1 MLKWIVPL
9 ERAGKIG
16 QDNGMVYYV
25 SICGC
30 RDIEAWKSGKG
41 H

>member
-9 ERAGKIG
+9 EGARKIG
-16 QDNGMVYYV
+16 QDNSMVYYV

-30 RDIEAWKSGKG
+30 RDTEAWKSGKG
-41 H
+41 Y